1 MPKKSESQSCI
12 RFNEKE
18 FLCNLVALCPDGVIA
33 IDRSGLITIFNRAAE
48 LLTGHSADETINK
61 MNIRDLYPSPEI
73 AREIKKLIYSG
84 SHGDKGSLD
93 GYEVDIETHA
103 GDKIPI
109 RLSATLIYSDNE
121 EIGSVG
127 FFHDMTHQ
135 KNLEKNLRTLSI
147 TDALTGIY
155 NQRHF
160 YTCLAKEIERS
171 NRYHRPLSLICFDLD
186 HFKDCNDKLGHLE
199 GDNILRIIGKLLLET
214 LRKSDLPFR
223 YGGDEFF
230 ILLPETDLA
239 SARQTGE
246 KIRLSF
252 NNRWPYDV
260 VYQHLDLT
268 PVTLSFGIA
277 ELEENEKAESLIKR
291 ADVAMYRAK
300 RRGGDQIARHQEI
313 STGK

>member
-1 MPKKSESQSCI
+1 MSKHAVRQSCI
-12 RFNEKE
+12 HANEKA
-18 FLCNLVALCPDGVIA
+18 FLCNMVALCPDGVIA

-73 AREIKKLIYSG
+73 ARQIKKLIYSKT
-84 SHGDKGSLD
+84 HGEKGRLD

-109 RLSATLIYSDNE
+109 RLSATLIYSNNE

-127 FFHDMTHQ
+127 FFHDMTN
-135 KNLEKNLRTLSI
+135 KKKLEKKLRKLSI
-147 TDALTGIY
+147 TDALTGLY
-155 NQRHF
+155 NHRHF
-160 YTCLAKEIERS
+160 FASLSEEIERS
-171 NRYHRPLSLICFDLD
+171 HRYQRPLSLICFDLD

-214 LRKSDLPFR
+214 MRKSDLAFR

-230 ILLPETDLA
+230 ILLPETDI
-239 SARQTGE
+239 ARAHLTGE
-246 KIRLSF
+246 KIRHSF

-260 VYQHLDLT
+260 VYQHIDLT
-268 PVTLSFGIA
+268 QVTLSIGIA
-277 ELEENEKAESLIKR
+277 QLEDKEDAESLIKR
-291 ADVAMYRAK
+291 ADVAMYQAK
-300 RRGGDQIARHQEI
+300 RQGGDQIAIQKI
-313 STGK
+313 

>member
-1 MPKKSESQSCI
+1 MPKKPTPQSCI
-12 RFNEKE
+12 RSNEKE

-61 MNIRDLYPSPEI
+61 INISDLYPSPQI
-73 AREIKKLIYSG
+73 ARKIKKLIYSET
-84 SHGDKGSLD
+84 HGDKGRLD

-109 RLSATLIYSDNE
+109 RLSAALIYSNSE

-135 KNLEKNLRTLSI
+135 KKLENSLRKLSI
-147 TDALTGIY
+147 TDALTGLY

-160 YTCLAKEIERS
+160 YSCLAKEVERAH
-171 NRYHRPLSLICFDLD
+171 RYQRPLSLICFDLD

-199 GDNILRIIGKLLLET
+199 GDNVLRIIGKLLLEIV
-214 LRKSDLPFR
+214 RKSDLAFR

-230 ILLPETDLA
+230 LISPESDMA
-239 SARQTGE
+239 SAQKTGE
-246 KIRLSF
+246 KIRHYF
-252 NNRWPYDV
+252 NNRWPYNV
-260 VYQHLDLT
+260 IYKNIDLT
-268 PVTLSFGIA
+268 PVTLSLGVA
-277 ELEENEKAESLIKR
+277 QLEENEAAESLIKR
-291 ADVAMYRAK
+291 ADVAMYQAK
-300 RRGGDQIARHQEI
+300 RRGGDQVAAQ
-313 STGK
+313 K

>member
-1 MPKKSESQSCI
+1 MPKKAATQSCI
-12 RFNEKE
+12 RSNEKE

-61 MNIRDLYPSPEI
+61 MNIGDLYPSSEI
-73 AREIKKLIYSG
+73 ARKIKKLIYSET
-84 SHGDKGSLD
+84 HGDKDRLD

-103 GDKIPI
+103 GDIIPI

-147 TDALTGIY
+147 TDALTGLH

-160 YTCLAKEIERS
+160 YSCLAREIERAQ
-171 NRYHRPLSLICFDLD
+171 RYQRTLSLICFDLD
-186 HFKDCNDKLGHLE
+186 HFKGCNDKLGHL
-199 GDNILRIIGKLLLET
+199 DNVLRIIGKLLLEIV
-214 LRKSDLPFR
+214 RKSDLAFR

-230 ILLPETDLA
+230 VLLPESDMA
-239 SARQTGE
+239 GAQQTGE
-246 KIRLSF
+246 KIRHNF
-252 NNRWPYDV
+252 NNRWPYNV
-260 VYQHLDLT
+260 VYQNIDLT
-268 PVTLSFGIA
+268 PVTLSLGVA
-277 ELEENEKAESLIKR
+277 QLEENEVAESLIKR
-291 ADVAMYRAK
+291 ADVAMYQAK
-300 RRGGDQIARHQEI
+300 RRGGDQLASHNEMP
-313 STGK
+313 T